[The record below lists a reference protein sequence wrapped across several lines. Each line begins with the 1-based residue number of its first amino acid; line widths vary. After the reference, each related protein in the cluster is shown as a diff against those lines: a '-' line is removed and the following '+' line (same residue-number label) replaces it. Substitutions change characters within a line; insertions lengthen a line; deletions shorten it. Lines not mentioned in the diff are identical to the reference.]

1 MQLEVVSPQRS
12 RVVVGGEIPPGKG
25 INLPSSRL
33 DMPSLT
39 DKDRADLAFGVERGV
54 DFVAL
59 SFVRR
64 ATDLDEALRCGI
76 PVIAK
81 IETAEATRRLDE
93 IVAAAHGIMIAR
105 GDLGVEIPIEHVP
118 LVQKDLIR
126 LANRAS
132 KPVITAT
139 QMLRSMVDTLVP
151 TRAEATDVENAVL
164 DGSDAV
170 MLSEE
175 TAIGRHPA
183 AAVQTMARLLG
194 AAEVRVV
201 SNVDRDGRDPNDFI
215 AQAAAELAARVG
227 AAAIVVPTTTG
238 ASALRVAR
246 RRPAMPI
253 VALVPDERIRRRLS
267 LVWGVVAVTA
277 PSPRAGIDE
286 TLSFFREPVRA
297 TGLVPPGGVVVLTAG
312 VPFGARTNLLHVT
325 GA

>member
-1 MQLEVVSPQRS
+1 MQLEVVSAQRS
-12 RVVVGGEIPPGKG
+12 RVVVGGEIPAGKG

-54 DFVAL
+54 DFIAL

-64 ATDLDEALRCGI
+64 ATDLDEARRAGI

-81 IETAEATRRLDE
+81 IETAEATRRQVE

-105 GDLGVEIPIEHVP
+105 GDLGVEIPIERVP

-126 LANRAS
+126 LANRAA

-175 TAIGRHPA
+175 TAIGRHPT

-194 AAEVRVV
+194 AAEVRVT
-201 SNVDRDGRDPNDFI
+201 SNADPDGSDPNDLI
-215 AQAAAELAARVG
+215 AQAAAELAARVQ

-238 ASALRVAR
+238 ASALHVAR
-246 RRPAMPI
+246 HRPAMPI
-253 VALVPDERIRRRLS
+253 IALVPDERVRRQLS
-267 LVWGVVAVTA
+267 LVWGVVAITVA
-277 PSPRAGIDE
+277 SPQAGIGE
-286 TLSFFREPVRA
+286 TLAFFREPVRA

-325 GA
+325 AA